1 MSGATVVAPERLGR
15 DAARGR
21 VAELQTALTR
31 MYEECAQDAA
41 ARSAADVLATQLQA
55 KILQLETQ
63 LRLRPADQGACSEG
77 PAASANDG
85 GISAQT
91 VQPLNAAA
99 GTPAHLLSRDAARA
113 RVIELGKEVQQAN
126 EELAREAAARKVAD
140 DRAAKLQTRMAH
152 LETLLRLEPEERVA
166 YLDKKLTAS
175 EQMREQNDALLKNV
189 QNRCA
194 CLEDLLK
201 AATEENTTL
210 TYKLEEQR
218 RDKHEP
224 SSEKLTAA
232 KRKKLGF
239 PEEPG
244 KDSTPE
250 QSKPAQAPSDQAN
263 DSPSDK
269 SCEKKPTKTK
279 RKRPPNSGGRRPLK
293 MGPMRVQVF
302 DVPEAER
309 VGKIWLR
316 NDVTIK
322 QGYEPAHGYLLKIIH
337 PVYVDPNKIE
347 PPLMAPLPAQVIPK
361 SNILTDT
368 IVRILRGKYMDKE
381 PLYRQEEID
390 KRAGIFITRAARCR
404 YVEESAHLLL
414 PIYEALELRVIRSF
428 YIVMDETVFKVL
440 DPSRP
445 GAAQTAWLWGFYAPY
460 ENVVVMRFS
469 TSRGAKVV
477 LDFLPPDWPGVAQTD
492 GYSGYTS
499 AFSKLLR
506 VVHIECMNHLR
517 RYVLKA
523 VKAGHKEAI
532 PLLEQIETLYK
543 IEAEARE
550 QELTPYAREQLRQA
564 KARPVLEVLKDQFL
578 KLQQRKEPLMGRLKE
593 AVTYATSR
601 WDHLTLY
608 AEPGYGYVEIDQTA
622 IERIWRPEK
631 VGLKNFLFVGH
642 PDAGWRS
649 AVIYSIIE
657 TCKMVGVDP
666 EEYLLWVLPKL
677 AARPRTGPP
686 APRAKGLLPHD
697 FKKFKE
703 QQVANARLRP
713 APPQHPDD
721 PFCSARPFAGHRRYR
736 KAHRTRDGC
745 ALAA

>member
-1 MSGATVVAPERLGR
+1 MSTAAAIAPERLGR

-21 VAELQTALTR
+21 VDELQKGLAHVHEERTR
-31 MYEECAQDAA
+31 NAA
-41 ARSAADVLATQLQA
+41 ARSAADILVTQLLA
-55 KILQLETQ
+55 KISQLENR

-77 PAASANDG
+77 PVASANEG
-85 GISAQT
+85 GISAQIA
-91 VQPLNAAA
+91 QPVNAAA
-99 GTPAHLLSRDAARA
+99 STPAHLLSRDAARA
-113 RVIELGKEVQQAN
+113 RVIELEKEVSQAN
-126 EELAREAAARKVAD
+126 EELAREAVARKASD
-140 DRAAKLQTRMAH
+140 DRTAKLQTRMAH
-152 LETLLRLEPEERVA
+152 LETLMRLGPEERVA
-166 YLDKKLTAS
+166 YLDNRLTAS
-175 EQMREQNDALLKNV
+175 EKMREQNDALLKSV

-201 AATEENTTL
+201 VATEDNAIL
-210 TYKLEEQR
+210 IYKLEEQR

-224 SSEKLTAA
+224 SSEQLTPAR
-232 KRKKLGF
+232 RKKYGI
-239 PEEPG
+239 PEKPG
-244 KDSTPE
+244 KDPAPE
-250 QSKPAQAPSDQAN
+250 QSKPPSDQAS
-263 DSPSDK
+263 DSSSDK
-269 SCEKKPTKTK
+269 EPENKPAKTK
-279 RKRPPNSGGRRPLK
+279 RKRPPNSGGRRPRK
-293 MGPMRVQVF
+293 PGPMRVQVV

-316 NDVTIK
+316 NDISIK
-322 QGYEPAHGYLLKIIH
+322 EGYEPAQRYLLKIIH
-337 PVYVDPNKIE
+337 PIYVDPNKIE
-347 PPLMAPLPAQVIPK
+347 PPLSAPLPPQVIPK
-361 SNILTDT
+361 SNVLTDMV
-368 IVRILRGKYMDKE
+368 VRILRGKYMDKE

-390 KRAGIFITRAARCR
+390 KRAGIVITRAARCR

-414 PIYEALELRVIRSF
+414 PIYEALEQRVILSF
-428 YIVMDETVFKVL
+428 YIVMDETVFKTL
-440 DPSRP
+440 DPKRP

-460 ENVVVMRFS
+460 EDVVVMRFS

-477 LDFLPPDWPGVAQTD
+477 LDFLPPDWPGVAHTD

-499 AFSKLLR
+499 AFSQLPR
-506 VVHIECMNHLR
+506 VVHVECCNHLR

-532 PLLEQIETLYK
+532 SLLAQIETLYK

-564 KARPVLEVLKDQFL
+564 KARPVLESLKDEFL

-601 WDHLTLY
+601 WDHLALY

-666 EEYLLWVLPKL
+666 EEYLLWALPKL
-677 AARPRTGPP
+677 AARPRTGPA

-703 QQVANARLRP
+703 QQVANVRPRP

-721 PFCSARPFAGHRRYR
+721 PFCSARPFPGHRRYR
-736 KAHRTRDGC
+736 KAHRTRDGS